1 MLGKCLFTGAFS
13 VLIAAV
19 YLLAMH
25 AVPGK
30 GWLKAAEK
38 LCAGVVLCFLMSL
51 FLKPMGLEMKNSP
64 LAAMAAGW
72 LGLPGAALA
81 AFLAYWP

>member
-1 MLGKCLFTGAFS
+1 MADKWMMIAGTCGVIGA
-13 VLIAAV
+13 VWV
-19 YLLAMH
+19 LAMR

-30 GWLKAAEK
+30 GWLGIAEK
-38 LCAGVVLCFLMSL
+38 LCAGIILCFLMSL
-51 FLKPMGLEMKNSP
+51 VLRPMGLEMKNSP